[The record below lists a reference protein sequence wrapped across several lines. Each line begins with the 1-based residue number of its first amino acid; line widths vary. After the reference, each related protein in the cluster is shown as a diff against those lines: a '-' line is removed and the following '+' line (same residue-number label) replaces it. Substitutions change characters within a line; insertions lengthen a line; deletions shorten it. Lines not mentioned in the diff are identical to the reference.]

1 MDNEID
7 NERFRLSARGLS
19 AMDAPDERMVC
30 TMTYGEMLEALR
42 SALLVLHG
50 DACRLPLATYRVMVA
65 LGEAGEPCSAYAVAR
80 RAGFLL
86 EHGRVKLH
94 EARRYGVV
102 DSERVSGQGVLWV
115 LTDKGREE
123 LERVMR
129 EIAKA
134 KQRPEAVSPAKPRRR
149 MTRRKKAE

>member
-1 MDNEID
+1 MDTEID
-7 NERFRLSARGLS
+7 KERFRLSARGAA

-50 DACRLPLATYRVMVA
+50 DACRLPLATYRVMFA

-102 DSERVSGQGVLWV
+102 DSERVSGQGVLWM

-134 KQRPEAVSPAKPRRR
+134 RHRRRR